1 MVSNQ
6 ATEMEIKRQ
15 QKVTAS
21 KPGSATGINS
31 LFNLIDTQNQRQN
44 DLKKNIDAAR
54 LTYEKNMDLL
64 EEHREKY

>member
-1 MVSNQ
+1 M
-6 ATEMEIKRQ
+6 
-15 QKVTAS
+15 AS

-54 LTYEKNMDLL
+54 LTYEKNMD
-64 EEHREKY
+64 